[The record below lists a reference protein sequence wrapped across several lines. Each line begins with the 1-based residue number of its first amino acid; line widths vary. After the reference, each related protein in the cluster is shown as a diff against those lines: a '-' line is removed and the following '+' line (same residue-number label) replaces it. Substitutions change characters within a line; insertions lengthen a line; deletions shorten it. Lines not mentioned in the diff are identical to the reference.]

1 MSSASVDT
9 HRTNLEL
16 KVVGTAET
24 SFCKALADL
33 RGFTC
38 EQRQVCEADVERL
51 QSRVATVISKDPS
64 CAAASAPSAIAGK
77 QRDLKDVIKLTQPST
92 SEYAA
97 IQSGL
102 QAGKYACDVLLARW
116 LVTAFPCTS

>member
-1 MSSASVDT
+1 MSSASVDN

-38 EQRQVCEADVERL
+38 EQVEFRK
-51 QSRVATVISKDPS
+51 RK
-64 CAAASAPSAIAGK
+64 GM
-77 QRDLKDVIKLTQPST
+77 
-92 SEYAA
+92 
-97 IQSGL
+97 
-102 QAGKYACDVLLARW
+102 RW
-116 LVTAFPCTS
+116 QKSP